1 MSFYAMINKD
11 LTKAQIDA
19 AGLDPGSIYVAS
31 DDKDYYVF
39 VNDDGTPKPVSTVS
53 DAGTKVESE
62 PVEIAAAS
70 IVTETVTVNL
80 NNYNPPGFD
89 TAIVVMV
96 TNNSGI
102 LNLTGMV
109 SAGDY
114 RKFTFYN
121 AGPDDIRSKH
131 LSTSSTV
138 GNRIFNRGGSLNY
151 TISEGESVDF
161 LYDTANS
168 RWIMI

>member
-1 MSFYAMINKD
+1 MAFYLMLD
-11 LTKAQIDA
+11 DSYTKAEIA
-19 AGLDPGSIYVAS
+19 AGGLDQGTVYVAS
-31 DDKDYYVF
+31 DDSEYF
-39 VNDDGTPKPVSTVS
+39 SFANADGTPKPVQTVS
-53 DAGTKVESE
+53 DGGTKVESA
-62 PVEIAAAS
+62 PVEIAATS
-70 IVTETVTVNL
+70 IVTETVTVDL
-80 NNYNPPGFD
+80 DNYNPTGFD

-102 LNLTGMV
+102 INLTGMV